1 MTTKEFDLDKQ
12 VIIDFCQIA
21 FQFPQIELKRIILGQ
36 KTSTTELKVVK
47 TLIQEKLQDN
57 YECIKLLLIQ

>member
-36 KTSTTELKVVK
+36 K
-47 TLIQEKLQDN
+47 LQ
-57 YECIKLLLIQ
+57 LLN